1 MPEASLFGAPARY
14 AGGVLDLG
22 AGVHA
27 WLQPNGSWGESN
39 AGLIAGDGA
48 SVLVDTLWDVALTRR
63 MLDAMEPLTRAAPIE
78 VVVNTHSDGD
88 HWWGNE
94 LLADRRIVT
103 SAASAKVMAGTN
115 VRELQRFRSLAGAL
129 RAGARLPVPGR
140 AKLAQVGG
148 YFGAMMAPYDW
159 SAIELTQPTEIF
171 DERTLLSVGGREL
184 GLHRVGP
191 AHTPGD
197 LIVHVPDAGVVLCAD
212 IGFIGSTPVMWA
224 GPAERWIAAIDRVL
238 ELEPERIVPG
248 HGPVTDA
255 DGMNALR
262 DYWSWLLQ
270 RARPRFDAGEAP
282 GAAARAIALSS
293 EFAAMPWAGWENP
306 ERIAINCHTQWA
318 HFDGRAPS
326 QGARH
331 TVEVF
336 RQAAL
341 LAGELRG
348 RRPARDGR

>member
-1 MPEASLFGAPARY
+1 MLCLRHRASLSPVWISRARIIAGSNLRDATRRGSAGFTRLDAAMPETSLSGAPARY
-14 AGGVLDLG
+14 AGGLHDVG

-63 MLDAMEPLTRAAPIE
+63 MLDAMEPLTRGAPIE

-103 SAASAKVMAGTN
+103 SAASAQVMAGTE
-115 VRELQRFRSLAGAL
+115 VRELQRFRALAGAL

-171 DERTLLSVGGREL
+171 DEQTLLRVGGREL
-184 GLHRVGP
+184 GCYRVGP

-197 LIVHVPDAGVVLCAD
+197 LIVHVPDARVVLCAD

-238 ELEPERIVPG
+238 ELDPERIVPG

-255 DGMNALR
+255 DGMGRCGTTGPGCWSLR
-262 DYWSWLLQ
+262 GP
-270 RARPRFDAGEAP
+270 ATT
-282 GAAARAIALSS
+282 
-293 EFAAMPWAGWENP
+293 P
-306 ERIAINCHTQWA
+306 EK
-318 HFDGRAPS
+318 P
-326 QGARH
+326 
-331 TVEVF
+331 
-336 RQAAL
+336 
-341 LAGELRG
+341 RG
-348 RRPARDGR
+348 RRRARSPSRTSSRPCPGPAGRTRSAS